1 MKYDFQHLIAEAKE
15 ILDKKDKARE
25 EALKLSRE
33 ITRNSAFSTRA
44 LHQEEPSEA
53 EKLLG
58 EARERHKELLSVLE
72 GHPDLRYSGFVH
84 DAEKELVEASVILS
98 IKKKKPIKKQKELG
112 VLYTAY
118 LNGIGEAMGEV
129 RRMLL
134 DCIRKGELDECEE
147 LLSLMEEVY
156 YFLSSLLY
164 PDAITGNLRRTVD
177 MVRGVLERSRGD
189 LTLAMVTLPLR
200 EDNLKEE
207 EGGEENA

>member
-1 MKYDFQHLIAEAKE
+1 MKYDFRNLLAEAKE
-15 ILDKKDKARE
+15 ILDEKDKARE

-33 ITRNSAFSTRA
+33 ITRNSAFSIRA
-44 LHQEEPSEA
+44 LHQGELSEA
-53 EKLLG
+53 EKLLND
-58 EARERHKELLSVLE
+58 ALERHRELVSLLE
-72 GHPDLRYSGFVH
+72 RHPDLRYSGFVH
-84 DAEKELVEASVILS
+84 DAEKELVEASVIFS
-98 IKKKKPIKKQKELG
+98 IKQKKPIQKQKELG

-134 DCIRKGELDECEE
+134 DCIRRGELEECEW

-156 YFLSSLLY
+156 YFLSSLIY

-189 LTLAMVTLPLR
+189 LTLAMVTLPLI
-200 EDNLKEE
+200 EE
-207 EGGEENA
+207 NFNEEKGEEENA